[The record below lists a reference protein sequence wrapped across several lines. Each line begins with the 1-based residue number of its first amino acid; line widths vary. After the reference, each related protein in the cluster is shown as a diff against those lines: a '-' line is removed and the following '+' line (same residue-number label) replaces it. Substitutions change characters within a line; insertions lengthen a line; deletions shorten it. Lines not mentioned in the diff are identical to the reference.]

1 MSKGDQSF
9 NEALGRLEEIVE
21 EVKKDGIS
29 LDDSLVL
36 LEEGVELANV
46 CTEKTDHTYW
56 KEETEEER
64 SDGEP
69 TR

>member
-1 MSKGDQSF
+1 MSKSDQNF

-21 EVKKDGIS
+21 EVKKDGMS
-29 LDDSLVL
+29 LEDSLAL

-56 KEETEEER
+56 KEETEEEG
-64 SDGEP
+64 SDGKS
-69 TR
+69 T